1 MSLPSWLKVKA
12 PNMDK
17 LSEIDSTLR
26 KGSLNTICESALCPN
41 LGECFSRKTA
51 TFLIMGNS
59 CTRSCRFCAVQG
71 GQPEKLSDEEPAR
84 LAEAVRSLD
93 LDYVVVTS
101 VTRDDLPD
109 GGAKHFAATI
119 KAIRH
124 LNKNIP
130 IEVLIPDFQGSKEAL
145 LTVTEAV
152 PAVINHNLET
162 VLRLYSK
169 VRVGA
174 DYHRSLELLRLTK
187 TINPQLL
194 TKSGLMIGL
203 GETESEIMNALF
215 DLKSAGCDLLTIGQY
230 LAPSS
235 EHEPVARY
243 YTPEEFAAIQKEAS
257 SLGFRKVICGPLVRS
272 SYHAKEAYSSD
283 YKWKRV

>member
-17 LSEIDSTLR
+17 LAEMESTLR
-26 KGSLNTICESALCPN
+26 KGLLNTVCESALCPN

-51 TFLIMGNS
+51 TFLIMGNT
-59 CTRSCRFCAVQG
+59 CTRSCSFCAVPG
-71 GQPEKLSDEEPAR
+71 GQPEKLDEEEPAR
-84 LAEAVRSLD
+84 LAEAVRNLD
-93 LDYVVVTS
+93 LDYVVITS

-109 GGAKHFAATI
+109 GGAEHFAATI

-130 IEVLIPDFQGSKEAL
+130 VEVLIPDFQGSKEAL

-169 VRVGA
+169 VRLGA
-174 DYHRSLELLRLTK
+174 DYYRSLELLRLAK
-187 TINPQLL
+187 IIKPQLL
-194 TKSGLMIGL
+194 IKSGLMVGL
-203 GETESEIMNALF
+203 GETKSEIMKAII
-215 DLKSAGCDLLTIGQY
+215 DLHLVGCDLLTIGQY

-243 YTPEEFAAIQKEAS
+243 YTPEEFAAIQKKAS
-257 SLGFRKVICGPLVRS
+257 SLGFKKVISGPLVRS
-272 SYHAKEAYSSD
+272 SYHAKEAYCS
-283 YKWKRV
+283 